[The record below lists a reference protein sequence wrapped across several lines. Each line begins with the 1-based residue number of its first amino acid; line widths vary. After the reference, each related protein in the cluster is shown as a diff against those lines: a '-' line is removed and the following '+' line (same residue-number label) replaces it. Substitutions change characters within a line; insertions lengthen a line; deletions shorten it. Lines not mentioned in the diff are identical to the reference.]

1 MSPQQQQEQTPSI
14 RIVPHIEGPRSLHFD
29 IIEREVP
36 ESSII
41 KIGRFTDKAHVP
53 NRVTFKSK
61 VVSRGHAEIWCENGK
76 FFIRDT
82 KSSSGTFLNHVRLS
96 SPSQESKPHPLKDGD
111 VVQLGVD
118 YQGGTEEIYRCVKM
132 RIELNRSWQ
141 RKINHFNLNAL
152 KQVKQLTGPDAFKH
166 QTTDCC
172 ICLCGIGPFQALFL
186 APCSHV
192 FHYKCIRPILVS
204 HHPGFLCP
212 LCRSFADLE
221 ANIENQVDWE
231 QLLAEEESAAKKDGN
246 VTSTAGGASSVTA
259 TCGAAVSTTSERAI
273 LHQIDDQNSAV
284 ANQTFNRQENDNTN
298 NISEASPIPIVND
311 NSGVQNNIT
320 VISNTTTSSP
330 TNGTSTNTNNNATTT
345 TNLSTQLDKIQIN
358 GRLLTAQEKEVLF
371 SALNRIPSLTSPTAS
386 TSSTSLT
393 IPIPKNNRKTGNGHE
408 ENDENGM
415 LSRTL
420 PSSPPQILNTAGI
433 GTFED
438 NDSNGGES
446 GSSIKPKLPRTR
458 DRAETLNEIVE
469 EEEEGSMSSS
479 SSGPSERRTRE
490 KHPYSAQDVGISSAS
505 ASDNDEDGLHI
516 SVRFCGNDGDNAYSF
531 ITSENGQENGF
542 VQVTTWTLALSD
554 LNILSVYLDFND
566 G

>member
-36 ESSII
+36 EGSII

-61 VVSRGHAEIWCENGK
+61 VVSRGHAEIWCEGGK

-96 SPSQESKPHPLKDGD
+96 SPSQESKPYPLKDGD

-141 RKINHFNLNAL
+141 RRFNHFNLNAL
-152 KQVKQLTGPDAFKH
+152 KQVKQLTSPEAFKH

-192 FHYKCIRPILVS
+192 FHYKCIRPILVT

-212 LCRSFADLE
+212 LCRCFADLE
-221 ANIENQVDWE
+221 ASVENVIDWE
-231 QLLAEEESAAKKDGN
+231 QILAEEELAAKKDEKA
-246 VTSTAGGASSVTA
+246 TSTAEVVGGDTSKAKTNDAAEVTTKSSVDVDQTFA
-259 TCGAAVSTTSERAI
+259 REHQQENGNTS
-273 LHQIDDQNSAV
+273 NSA
-284 ANQTFNRQENDNTN
+284 AT
-298 NISEASPIPIVND
+298 SPIPIN
-311 NSGVQNNIT
+311 NANNNNGGVKSNIT
-320 VISNTTTSSP
+320 IITDSP
-330 TNGTSTNTNNNATTT
+330 TNGAPTTAA
-345 TNLSTQLDKIQIN
+345 TQLDKIQIN
-358 GRLLTAQEKEVLF
+358 GHFLTAQEIELLF
-371 SALNRIPSLTSPTAS
+371 SALNRTPLASSTA
-386 TSSTSLT
+386 STSLT
-393 IPIPKNNRKTGNGHE
+393 IPIPKNNKAGNSNGNE

-420 PSSPPQILNTAGI
+420 PSSPPQISSTVGI
-433 GTFED
+433 GAFED
-438 NDSNGGES
+438 DNSNGGE
-446 GSSIKPKLPRTR
+446 
-458 DRAETLNEIVE
+458 
-469 EEEEGSMSSS
+469 
-479 SSGPSERRTRE
+479 RRLIRE
-490 KHPYSAQDVGISSAS
+490 KHQNLSTTSVQDMGLSSAS
-505 ASDNDEDGLHI
+505 ASDNDEDGLHL
-516 SVRFCGNDGDNAYSF
+516 SLQFSGSDGDHAYSF
-531 ITSENGQENGF
+531 ITSEDGQENGKG
-542 VQVTTWTLALSD
+542 VERLAIDRQKNVL
-554 LNILSVYLDFND
+554 
-566 G
+566 